1 MGDLGL
7 SSDAAD
13 IAKVSARGGFNV
25 LWGLVISTAISSV
38 GFIFIARLLGPD
50 AYGLYTIALIAPNM
64 ILIFRDWGITYA
76 MIRFTAKYRAEG
88 RMDEVRSIIFAGL
101 VFELAFGIILSAV
114 SFAVSDYVAGS
125 IFNRPAIAPLMQ
137 IASFYILASAVITAA
152 SAAFT
157 GLERMALNSVMNIC
171 QSIIKTGLIIGLVLL
186 GFGAS
191 GAVIGLVGS
200 TAIAGLIGIAL
211 LLTIYRTLPKPPS
224 LSLEVKEYLKE
235 MLRYGLPL
243 SFAVLVASF
252 MAQYYLFLL
261 PIFYPTDN
269 SMIGNYGVANTF
281 IVLIGFVSTPITT
294 MMFPAFSKLDHQ
306 KDKETMK
313 RVYQFSVKYASLLV
327 VPVVAGVMALS
338 KPGVSVLFGS
348 TYETAPLFLALLAIG
363 YSYAAFGNLSTSNL
377 INSQGHTNFILK
389 TTIITAC
396 VGLPIGTVLIFNFG
410 VLGLIITSLIEGL
423 PSLVI
428 SLYWIR
434 KHYGVSVDWSSSA
447 RIILSS
453 AVAAALTYVVISA
466 VSFSSIVE
474 LILGAAVFLLT
485 AAVALLLT
493 RSISR
498 SDIAN
503 FRLVVSGIGAIGRI
517 VGKFLAFVEKLMTKF
532 RL

>member
-1 MGDLGL
+1 M

-25 LWGLVISTAISSV
+25 LWGLVISSIISAV
-38 GFIFIARLLGPD
+38 GFIFIARLLGPE

-261 PIFYPTDN
+261 PIMLL
-269 SMIGNYGVANTF
+269 SVA
-281 IVLIGFVSTPITT
+281 
-294 MMFPAFSKLDHQ
+294 
-306 KDKETMK
+306 
-313 RVYQFSVKYASLLV
+313 
-327 VPVVAGVMALS
+327 
-338 KPGVSVLFGS
+338 
-348 TYETAPLFLALLAIG
+348 
-363 YSYAAFGNLSTSNL
+363 
-377 INSQGHTNFILK
+377 
-389 TTIITAC
+389 
-396 VGLPIGTVLIFNFG
+396 
-410 VLGLIITSLIEGL
+410 
-423 PSLVI
+423 
-428 SLYWIR
+428 
-434 KHYGVSVDWSSSA
+434 
-447 RIILSS
+447 
-453 AVAAALTYVVISA
+453 
-466 VSFSSIVE
+466 
-474 LILGAAVFLLT
+474 
-485 AAVALLLT
+485 
-493 RSISR
+493 
-498 SDIAN
+498 
-503 FRLVVSGIGAIGRI
+503 
-517 VGKFLAFVEKLMTKF
+517 
-532 RL
+532 

>member
-1 MGDLGL
+1 M

-25 LWGLVISTAISSV
+25 LWGLVVSTIISAV
-38 GFIFIARLLGPD
+38 GFIFIARLLGSD

-88 RMDEVRSIIFAGL
+88 RMDEVRSLIFAGL
-101 VFELAFGIILSAV
+101 VFELVFGLILCVV
-114 SFAVSDYVAGS
+114 SFVVSDFVASS

-137 IASFYILASAVITAA
+137 IASFYILASAVINAA

-171 QSIIKTGLIIGLVLL
+171 QSIIKTALIIGLVLL

-200 TAIAGLIGIAL
+200 TAIAGLIGLAL
-211 LLTIYRTLPKPPS
+211 LLSIYKTLPKPQS

-235 MLRYGLPL
+235 MLRYGIPL
-243 SFAVLVASF
+243 SLAVIIASF
-252 MAQYYLFLL
+252 MAQYYWFLL
-261 PIFYPTDN
+261 PIFYTSDN
-269 SMIGNYGVANTF
+269 SMIGNFGVAQTF

-294 MMFPAFSKLDHQ
+294 MMFPAFSKLDHN

-327 VPVVAGVMALS
+327 VPVVAGVMALAL
-338 KPGVSVLFGS
+338 PGVSVLFGS

-389 TTIITAC
+389 TTILTAC
-396 VGLPIGTVLIFNFG
+396 VGIPIGTVLVLNFG

-423 PSLVI
+423 PSLVV

-434 KHYGVSVDWSSSA
+434 KHYGTTVDWSSSA

-453 AVAAALTYVVISA
+453 AVAAALTYTMISV
-466 VSFSSIVE
+466 VSFSSIIE
-474 LILGAAVFLLT
+474 LLLGAAVFLLT
-485 AAVALLLT
+485 AAIGLLLT

-498 SDIAN
+498 NDLEN
-503 FRLVVSGIGAIGRI
+503 LRVVVSGIGAIGRI
-517 VGKFLAFVEKLMTKF
+517 VGKFLAFVEKLMTK
-532 RL
+532 LKL

>member
-1 MGDLGL
+1 M
-7 SSDAAD
+7 SSDAGD

-25 LWGLVISTAISSV
+25 LWGLVISSIISAV
-38 GFIFIARLLGPD
+38 GVVFIARLLGSD

-64 ILIFRDWGITYA
+64 ILIFRDWGVTYG

-101 VFELAFGIILSAV
+101 VFEFVSGLILCAISFGLSD
-114 SFAVSDYVAGS
+114 FIAGT
-125 IFNRPAIAPLMQ
+125 IFNRPSLAPIMQ
-137 IASFYILASAVITAA
+137 IASFYILASAIISAA

-171 QSIIKTGLIIGLVLL
+171 QSIIKTALIIGLILLGFGTSGAVTGLVGSAAIAGVIGLVLL
-186 GFGAS
+186 
-191 GAVIGLVGS
+191 
-200 TAIAGLIGIAL
+200 
-211 LLTIYRTLPKPPS
+211 LTIYKTLPKPPS

-235 MLRYGLPL
+235 MLKYGIPL
-243 SFAVLVASF
+243 SLAVIIASF
-252 MAQYYLFLL
+252 MMQYYLFLL
-261 PIFYPTDN
+261 PIFYPSDN
-269 SMIGNYGVANTF
+269 SVIGNYGIAQTF

-338 KPGVSVLFGS
+338 EPGVSVLFGS
-348 TYETAPLFLALLAIG
+348 TYQTAPLFLALLAIG

-377 INSQGHTNFILK
+377 INSQGHTNFILI

-396 VGLPIGTVLIFNFG
+396 VGLPIGTTLILNFG
-410 VLGLIITSLIEGL
+410 VLGLIVTSLIEGL

-428 SLYWIR
+428 SLFWIR
-434 KHYGVSVDWSSSA
+434 KHYGVTVDWSSSA
-447 RIILSS
+447 RIILAS
-453 AVAAALTYVVISA
+453 AVAAAITYAAISA

-474 LILGAAVFLLT
+474 LLLGGAVFLCT
-485 AAVALLLT
+485 VAVALLLT

-498 SDIAN
+498 SDLEN
-503 FRLVVSGIGAIGRI
+503 LRQVVSGLGAVGQI
-517 VGKFLAFVEKLMTKF
+517 VGKILIFIEKIMTK
-532 RL
+532 LKL